1 MHKFLALIFLS
12 LVVGCNNSQ
21 NLDNTNYDDPIPP
34 QSGGVLTNAMIGEP
48 NNLIAMIAGD
58 SASSAIAGQIFN
70 ALLKYDQNLGF
81 EGDLADSWTISDD
94 YKKIT
99 FNLKQDIKWADDKPF
114 TCEDVLFT
122 WKKVTDPDTRTPYGS
137 DYQLVSS
144 ASCANNHIF
153 IAEYDE
159 PYAPALET
167 WASLHILPE
176 HLLKNENINDTYF
189 SLNPTG
195 TNFYALDEWTTGQQV
210 KLKTNPNS
218 VHGRPLLEKKITR
231 IIPDLSS
238 QFMELIAGNID
249 LMNINPIQYS
259 RVFPSRSEL
268 NDKINLYKEMGNGY
282 TYFGFNLKKKPFDDL
297 NIRKAISYAINKEEI
312 INGVLLGLGEEI
324 TSPYKPG
331 TYWENKSINK
341 ISFDV
346 SKSRELLEKSGYQ
359 LNANNIYEKDGKPL
373 AFEIL
378 TNQNK
383 QREMTAVL
391 IQRRLQDIGIDVSIR
406 VIEWASFV
414 NRFIKTGEFEAVVLG
429 WSLSLDPD
437 QYSIWHS
444 SQDGPGQFNFI
455 GYNNPRV
462 DTLLENGRKELKNE
476 KRKQIYDEF
485 SKIIYDEQPII
496 YLYAGYGLTAIHKKI
511 KGVKKITPPAGVF
524 HNDYE
529 WYIPKK
535 FRRNEMSL

>member
-34 QSGGVLTNAMIGEP
+34 ESGGVLTNAMIGEP

-195 TNFYALDEWTTGQQV
+195 TNFYALDGWTTGQQV

>member
-34 QSGGVLTNAMIGEP
+34 ESGGVLTNAMIGEP

-167 WASLHILPE
+167 WASLHILPK

-282 TYFGFNLKKKPFDDL
+282 TYLGFNLKKKPFDDL

-331 TYWENKSINK
+331 TYWENRSINK

>member
-1 MHKFLALIFLS
+1 MHKFLALLILI

-34 QSGGVLTNAMIGEP
+34 ESGGALTNAMIGEP

-70 ALLKYDQNLGF
+70 SLLKYDENLGF

-176 HLLKNENINDTYF
+176 HLLKDEDINDTYF
-189 SLNPTG
+189 SLSPTG
-195 TNFYALDEWTTGQQV
+195 SNYYALDEWTTGQQV

-282 TYFGFNLKKKPFDDL
+282 TYFGFNLKKKPFDDV

-346 SKSRELLEKSGYQ
+346 SRSRELLEKSGYQ

-444 SQDGPGQFNFI
+444 SQQGPGQFNFI

-462 DTLLENGRKELKNE
+462 DTLLEDGRKELNNE

-511 KGVKKITPPAGVF
+511 KGVNKITPPAGVF

-535 FRRNEMSL
+535 YRRNEMSP

>member
-34 QSGGVLTNAMIGEP
+34 ESGGALTNAMIGEP

>member
-34 QSGGVLTNAMIGEP
+34 ESGGALTNAMIGEP

-70 ALLKYDQNLGF
+70 ALLKYDENLGF

-195 TNFYALDEWTTGQQV
+195 TNYYALDEWTTGQQV

-282 TYFGFNLKKKPFDDL
+282 TYFGFNLKKKPFDDV

>member
-1 MHKFLALIFLS
+1 MHKFLALLILS

-21 NLDNTNYDDPIPP
+21 NLDNTNYDEPALPE
-34 QSGGVLTNAMIGEP
+34 SGGALTNAMIGEP

-70 ALLKYDQNLGF
+70 SLLKYDENLGF

-99 FNLKQDIKWADDKPF
+99 FNLKQDIKWADDEPF

-176 HLLKNENINDTYF
+176 HLLKDENVNDTYF
-189 SLNPTG
+189 SLNPIG
-195 TNFYALDEWTTGQQV
+195 SNYYALDEWTTGQQV

-268 NDKINLYKEMGNGY
+268 NDKVNLYKEMGNGY

-331 TYWENKSINK
+331 TYWENKTINK

-346 SKSRELLEKSGYQ
+346 SKSRELLEKSGYE

-444 SQDGPGQFNFI
+444 SQQGPGQFNFI

-462 DTLLENGRKELKNE
+462 DKLLEDGRKELNNE

-524 HNDYE
+524 HNEYE